1 MDVSNLSFSIVPK
14 SDQLNADQLV
24 GGSLDITVTEV
35 RISSAADQPVV
46 VHFEGDGGRPYKPCK
61 TMRKV
66 LILAWGPDGR
76 AWRGKSMTLYH
87 DSSVLFGGQAVGG
100 IRISHL
106 SDIPQ
111 DIRVSLAATKGK
123 KALHTIGRMQ
133 SRVPS
138 LEPLRAE
145 WLTLS
150 SDDLTAKLAEIRDAR
165 PELKALLREVAAAR
179 GMKWN
184 TEAGEFRCKK
194 TGERVAG
201 ADEVEQQESQE

>member
-1 MDVSNLSFSIVPK
+1 MDVSDLRFSIVPK
-14 SDQLNADQLV
+14 SDQLNADQLI

-35 RISSAADQPVV
+35 RVTSSPEQPVI
-46 VHFEGDGGRPYKPCK
+46 VHYEGDDGRPYKPCK

-66 LILAWGPDGR
+66 LIKAWGEDGR
-76 AWRGKSMTLYH
+76 SWRGKSMTLYH
-87 DSSVLFGGQAVGG
+87 DPSVLFGGQAVGG

-106 SDIPQ
+106 SDIPA
-111 DIRVSLAATKGK
+111 DIRVSLASTKGK

-133 SRVPS
+133 ALSPS
-138 LEPLRAE
+138 LHLLRTE

-150 SDDLTAKLAEIRDAR
+150 SEELTAKLADIRDAR

-201 ADEVEQQESQE
+201 FSETEGEPT

>member
-1 MDVSNLSFSIVPK
+1 MDVKDLRFTVVPK
-14 SDQLNADQLV
+14 SDQLNADQLI
-24 GGSLDITVTEV
+24 GGPMDITVTDV
-35 RISSAADQPVV
+35 RVSSSPEQPVI
-46 VHFEGDGGRPYKPCK
+46 VHYEGDNGRPYKPCK

-66 LILAWGPDGR
+66 LICGWGEDGR
-76 AWRGKSMTLYH
+76 AWIGKSMRLYH
-87 DSSVLFGGQAVGG
+87 DPSVLFGGQAVGG

-106 SDIPQ
+106 SDIPA

-133 SRVPS
+133 APAPS

-145 WLTLS
+145 WLRLS
-150 SDDLTAKLAEIRDAR
+150 SEDLTAKLAEIRDAR

-184 TEAGEFRCKK
+184 TEAGEFRCKQ

-201 ADEVEQQESQE
+201 FDETQGEPT